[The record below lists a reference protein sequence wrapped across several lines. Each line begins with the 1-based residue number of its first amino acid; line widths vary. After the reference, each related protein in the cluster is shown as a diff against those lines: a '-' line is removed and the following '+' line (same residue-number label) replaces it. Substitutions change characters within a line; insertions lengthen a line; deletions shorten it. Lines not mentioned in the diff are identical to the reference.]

1 MLHGGISTTDVGL
14 RPAIIHFQNLHDRD
28 VNTAWTISIIK
39 GLILT
44 LCLVVISPY
53 IALFFNSPKLQGML
67 VILSLV
73 LFIQGFENI
82 WTTKLEVAVSFK
94 CIEFVNQLA
103 WVIGPCVSILI
114 IIFTMTIWGPIIGII
129 TRYSII
135 VAGSYFIVREK
146 PKLIIFRDSLI
157 KFIRY
162 LKYLLLGSIIL
173 YCVNYGDNLI
183 VGKLLGCKEL
193 GYYAFAFTLGILPL
207 NFFLTIYGKV
217 TTPIFSMN
225 PK

>member
-1 MLHGGISTTDVGL
+1 MRRIGMSNLKFLRDSIRQNLKDLTHSKEAISSYYVLITIFLSRVVNFVETIVLARYLSPADYGVVSLALLIVGGIISTTDVGL

-135 VAGSYFIVREK
+135 VAGSYF
-146 PKLIIFRDSLI
+146 
-157 KFIRY
+157 
-162 LKYLLLGSIIL
+162 
-173 YCVNYGDNLI
+173 YC
-183 VGKLLGCKEL
+183 
-193 GYYAFAFTLGILPL
+193 
-207 NFFLTIYGKV
+207 
-217 TTPIFSMN
+217 
-225 PK
+225 